1 MLTLQGDTL
10 TNNYNLWITLFSIGK
25 ILKLVGDTSQ
35 PWSIFI
41 ILFPLDLMIFKPLL
55 GQQTRNYNSLTN
67 WFFIDELFGYI
78 ILKCIYVPL
87 VWINKQWLT
96 HSCKSVSIIFRVR
109 GRFTGVSI
117 LWPLYKRF
125 LQTCRCYSRSCTLFV
140 NGEGIPKHQSIIIP
154 GLLFPWRFNTTCR
167 FIWMNQETK
176 HG

>member
-96 HSCKSVSIIFRVR
+96 HSCKSVSINGDYF
-109 GRFTGVSI
+109 GFMNTNGGGGGYSQ
-117 LWPLYKRF
+117 LF
-125 LQTCRCYSRSCTLFV
+125 LNELDELFLSTV
-140 NGEGIPKHQSIIIP
+140 
-154 GLLFPWRFNTTCR
+154 FF
-167 FIWMNQETK
+167 
-176 HG
+176 